1 VTENLG
7 RATYEEI
14 LSQPD
19 DWARLT
25 DELRRGRSPF
35 RDVSQVVLIG
45 CGSQYYIGLSVAWL
59 LRAVLGVR
67 AEAVPASEFLAFP
80 EVHRPARK
88 RSLAVFVSRS
98 GKTSEVVEAC
108 QRARQMGVRTLFLGA
123 VEDSPLRSLSQQSVV
138 FPYLDEKGICT
149 TKATS
154 GFLLALLWW
163 CLEAAGRGKGRAVLA
178 GLAEAGR
185 RVLPQVQEVTNAL
198 AGAFTPRAIAF
209 LGSGPLYGIAREGS
223 LKSNEMALIP
233 TAAFHSLEYRHG
245 PRSLVARD
253 ILVTGLVSREQEM
266 VLLSEVQ
273 ALGGRALALCGAA
286 RPGSVEWRVDVDAG
300 LEPFARL
307 PLYLVGVQMLGLAL
321 SRARGLNADAPRHL
335 SRYVDLTQPEGGGR
349 R

>member
-1 VTENLG
+1 MREELG
-7 RATYEEI
+7 RTTYQEI
-14 LSQPD
+14 VSQPD

-25 DELRRGRSPF
+25 DELRRTRSPF

-59 LRAVLGVR
+59 LRVLLDVR

-80 EVHRPARK
+80 EVHRPVRK

-108 QRARQMGVRTLFLGA
+108 QRAREMGLRTLFLGA
-123 VEDSPLRSLSQQSVV
+123 VQDSPLRSLADQSVV

-163 CLEAAGRGKGRAVLA
+163 CLEATGRGKGRAALT

-185 RVLPQVQEVTNAL
+185 KMLPRAEEVTNAL
-198 AGAFTPRAIAF
+198 AEAFTPRAIAF
-209 LGSGPLYGIAREGS
+209 LGSGPLYGVAREGS

-253 ILVTGLVSREQEM
+253 ILVTGLVSREEEM
-266 VLLSEVQ
+266 ALLDEVQ
-273 ALGGRALALCGAA
+273 GLGGRTFALCGGGTG
-286 RPGSVEWRVDVDAG
+286 PSEWRVGVDDT
-300 LEPFARL
+300 LEPLARL

-335 SRYVDLTQPEGGGR
+335 SRYVDLTQAEGRGQG
-349 R
+349 